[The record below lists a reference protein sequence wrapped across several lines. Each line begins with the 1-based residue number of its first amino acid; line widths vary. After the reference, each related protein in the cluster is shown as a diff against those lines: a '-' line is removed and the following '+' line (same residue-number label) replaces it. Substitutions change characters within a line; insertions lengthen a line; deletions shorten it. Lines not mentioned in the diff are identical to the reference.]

1 MFGLV
6 GYSMACFAVA
16 CVFTIIVGMCR
27 PIKQNDDWKPW
38 KYILGFMVFIGS
50 IPYGYVEILTRIK
63 GDPLKKGVMEAL
75 EEAEVAGKLD
85 FYRVT
90 KMENSKAHVIAVA
103 EDKNEFGMPERAVFE
118 IDLIKKKNDWEA
130 DAYTIVNSFHRQ
142 RDATTMPPYW

>member
-1 MFGLV
+1 
-6 GYSMACFAVA
+6 
-16 CVFTIIVGMCR
+16 
-27 PIKQNDDWKPW
+27 
-38 KYILGFMVFIGS
+38 
-50 IPYGYVEILTRIK
+50 
-63 GDPLKKGVMEAL
+63 MEAL